1 MHKAIEY
8 EVKFGKDG
16 KPSERRWSIGPVLIW
31 GLVAVVLGLAGKAF
45 VLPSILPQ
53 LLGK

>member
-8 EVKFGKDG
+8 GVKFGKDG

-31 GLVAVVLGLAGKAF
+31 GLVALVLVLAGKAF
-45 VLPSILPQ
+45 VLPSVLLQ
-53 LLGK
+53 LLK